1 MKKSNSITTISV
13 SAAVLFS
20 SAALLGTFA
29 LSGCDSSE
37 SSQKSDSQATTSA
50 ESSDVDALSVPAGA
64 LSEEMLGQS
73 VTVTGKVVEQ
83 CPATGCWLRVEATDG
98 ATFVDLLSSPV
109 RLSQDH
115 VGELAE
121 VTGEVVRRG
130 SALALQ
136 AQSVEFKSGIESQ
149 TRSNQSQRHDV
160 LILHDVRRESAR
172 THGGGAQRA
181 SQFGTRR
188 DSG

>member
-20 SAALLGTFA
+20 SAVLLAMFA

-37 SSQKSDSQATTSA
+37 SSQESDSQVTTA
-50 ESSDVDALSVPAGA
+50 PPSSDVDALSVPAGA
-64 LSEEMLGQS
+64 LSEEMMGQT
-73 VTVTGKVVEQ
+73 VTVTGRVVEQ
-83 CPATGCWLRVEATDG
+83 CPAAGCWLRVEATDG

-130 SALALQ
+130 SDFAIQ
-136 AQSVEFKSGIESQ
+136 AQSVEFKSASSDS
-149 TRSNQSQRHDV
+149 SNV
-160 LILHDVRRESAR
+160 ENKE
-172 THGGGAQRA
+172 RA
-181 SQFGTRR
+181 E
-188 DSG
+188 